1 MVTIGGGN
9 RMFYAHSENKVGKCE
24 TVLEHLS
31 EVTNL
36 CKEFAAEWGC
46 GFEGEIA
53 GLFHDVGKYT
63 ETFQM
68 VLKGA
73 RKVDHATPGAAA
85 VLFQYRQEG
94 IAAAIAIQGHHDG
107 LQAGD
112 RSSLVESLLMKDK
125 RTKFGKI
132 HSSTKFKEL
141 ISFLLNDS
149 PKIPNPLNIKSSYV
163 DLSIRG
169 KHIAAMLY
177 VRMLFSA
184 LVDADYLATEAQFEG
199 DLTGMR
205 YRERSPS
212 LDSEEIMKK
221 LLDYKNKIEINSTAS
236 VEINCLRKDLF
247 DACCI
252 AAESPKESPL
262 TQRRELK
269 QI

>member
-1 MVTIGGGN
+1 MLW
-9 RMFYAHSENKVGKCE
+9 YPK
-24 TVLEHLS
+24 
-31 EVTNL
+31 
-36 CKEFAAEWGC
+36 
-46 GFEGEIA
+46 
-53 GLFHDVGKYT
+53 
-63 ETFQM
+63 
-68 VLKGA
+68 
-73 RKVDHATPGAAA
+73 
-85 VLFQYRQEG
+85 QYRQP
-94 IAAAIAIQGHHDG
+94 QT
-107 LQAGD
+107 
-112 RSSLVESLLMKDK
+112 SLVRNTVK
-125 RTKFGKI
+125 
-132 HSSTKFKEL
+132 
-141 ISFLLNDS
+141 
-149 PKIPNPLNIKSSYV
+149 
-163 DLSIRG
+163 
-169 KHIAAMLY
+169 Y

-262 TQRRELK
+262 TQGRELK